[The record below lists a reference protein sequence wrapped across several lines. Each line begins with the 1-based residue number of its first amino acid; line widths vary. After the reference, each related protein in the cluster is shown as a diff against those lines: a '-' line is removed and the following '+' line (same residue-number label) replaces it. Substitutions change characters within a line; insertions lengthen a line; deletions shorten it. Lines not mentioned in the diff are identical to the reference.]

1 MRALSG
7 VSEVVDASRKV
18 DEEAR
23 AMEAVQANYAQRSL
37 NRTPV
42 PSAYSLPTSSNGA
55 RRPQVPGQPPSPPPA
70 FAAVLES
77 LASFNHQQLLLIQ
90 AEVDRQ
96 LTLRGQVQPPAMMVD
111 PAHQQLWQHAQQQQ
125 QASDTLLLLRTLQQA
140 QLLRQRSV
148 EEPGPMAAGG
158 VAGPAPLDFLSD
170 WSPHGPGSV
179 PPTAPVGLG
188 PAGSSPPGLPMMP
201 GDIQLPTPFADPVRQ
216 ALATAQR
223 STGPG
228 LTKEQLAAIAASI
241 PGPYL
246 EEMPSLGGFGQTHDS
261 SGSVAGGTTTR
272 HSSLCLSEGPSGP
285 EELFAATDAAASAA
299 NGQASWGVTG
309 WSARPWQRR
318 LGAPAPITRAAPR
331 TAPHPQQIW
340 QPSPF

>member
-1 MRALSG
+1 
-7 VSEVVDASRKV
+7 
-18 DEEAR
+18 
-23 AMEAVQANYAQRSL
+23 
-37 NRTPV
+37 
-42 PSAYSLPTSSNGA
+42 
-55 RRPQVPGQPPSPPPA
+55 
-70 FAAVLES
+70 
-77 LASFNHQQLLLIQ
+77 
-90 AEVDRQ
+90 
-96 LTLRGQVQPPAMMVD
+96 MMVD

-216 ALATAQR
+216 ASGGPGGFGPGTASPLTNARSAEAGAVPTWAPSLATAQR

-246 EEMPSLGGFGQTHDS
+246 EEMPSLGGFGPTHDS

-309 WSARPWQRR
+309 WSARPGSGAWAPPRR
-318 LGAPAPITRAAPR
+318 
-331 TAPHPQQIW
+331 
-340 QPSPF
+340 